1 MSDAGI
7 IVILILFHF
16 GSSAASSIITI
27 CKHLKHL
34 FPQQAPYNR
43 FVELEK
49 KVLPPLTIFIKKV
62 LLGTYTNIS
71 FIGTSPLRVY
81 RNDRILI
88 HKTSEGLVKREN
100 IL

>member
-34 FPQQAPYNR
+34 FPQQASYNR

-49 KVLPPLTIFIKKV
+49 KVLPPLSIFIKKV
-62 LLGTYTNIS
+62 LLGTCTDIVS
-71 FIGTSPLRVY
+71 LTPLPCMSSTT
-81 RNDRILI
+81 RILD
-88 HKTSEGLVKREN
+88 SLN
-100 IL
+100 F